1 MKLLLASASPRRQ
14 QLLTELGYEV
24 QVVRP
29 DFDESRVTPCEP
41 GAYVQALAEGKGRS
55 VKAPKGVPVVAADTV
70 VVYEGQIL
78 GKPRDRQEAWEMLHR
93 LSGQTHQ
100 VYTGVYLAKDK
111 QTCLFSDRAEVQFR
125 TLTDGEI
132 EDYINTGSPFDKA
145 GSYGV
150 QDSGFVQQIHGSYH
164 TVMGFPTERFQKEIK
179 QMYNTDNKEGLMKMI
194 KKGLKAFKFWNYT
207 DIGIDLGTANT
218 IVYRGGKG
226 IVLREPSVVAIDTVA
241 NRVVAVGQEAKEM
254 IGRTPDSIRAVRPLK
269 EGVIADF
276 ESGSAMLRFF
286 LRKAMGKNN
295 FTKKRI
301 LICIPFGVTDV
312 EHRAVENAAYETGA
326 KDVRIIEEP
335 LAAAIGA
342 GLPVGE
348 PTGSMVVDIGGG
360 TSEVAVISLGGIV
373 SSRSVRVAGDAF
385 DAAIVAYVKKHFNL
399 LIGDRTAEEIKFE
412 IGSAYP
418 YNEEGEMSVRGR
430 DLITGL
436 PQNVSI
442 SAAHIREALAES
454 VQVVIDAIK
463 QTLEDTPPELSAD
476 IIDHGITLTGGG
488 ANLRGLDTLISKV
501 TGMPV
506 YIAENPLDCVALGT
520 GKSLENPILWASLTR

>member
-1 MKLLLASASPRRQ
+1 
-14 QLLTELGYEV
+14 
-24 QVVRP
+24 
-29 DFDESRVTPCEP
+29 
-41 GAYVQALAEGKGRS
+41 
-55 VKAPKGVPVVAADTV
+55 
-70 VVYEGQIL
+70 
-78 GKPRDRQEAWEMLHR
+78 
-93 LSGQTHQ
+93 
-100 VYTGVYLAKDK
+100 
-111 QTCLFSDRAEVQFR
+111 
-125 TLTDGEI
+125 
-132 EDYINTGSPFDKA
+132 
-145 GSYGV
+145 
-150 QDSGFVQQIHGSYH
+150 
-164 TVMGFPTERFQKEIK
+164 
-179 QMYNTDNKEGLMKMI
+179 
-194 KKGLKAFKFWNYT
+194 
-207 DIGIDLGTANT
+207 
-218 IVYRGGKG
+218 
-226 IVLREPSVVAIDTVA
+226 
-241 NRVVAVGQEAKEM
+241 
-254 IGRTPDSIRAVRPLK
+254 
-269 EGVIADF
+269 
-276 ESGSAMLRFF
+276 
-286 LRKAMGKNN
+286 MGKTMGNN
-295 FTKKRI
+295 ALSKKRI

-418 YNEEGEMSVRGR
+418 YAGEGDMSVRGR

-436 PQNVSI
+436 PKNIDI

-454 VQVVIDAIK
+454 IQLVVDAIK

-488 ANLRGLDTLISKV
+488 ALLRGLDTLVNKE

-506 YIAENPLDCVALGT
+506 HIADEPLDCVALGT
-520 GKSLENPILWASLTR
+520 GKSLEDPVLWATITR

>member
-1 MKLLLASASPRRQ
+1 VKILLASASPRRK

-24 QVVRP
+24 EVVCP
-29 DFDESRVTPCEP
+29 DFNEAQVEPCAP
-41 GAYVQALAEGKGRS
+41 GQYVQALAKGKGES
-55 VKAPKGVPVVAADTV
+55 VQAPRDVLLVAADTV
-70 VVYEGQIL
+70 VVHKGQIL
-78 GKPRDRQEAWEMLHR
+78 GKPKDAQQAREILRR
-93 LSGQTHQ
+93 LSGRTHQ
-100 VYTGVYLAKDK
+100 VYTGVYLSKNGEFR
-111 QTCLFSDRAEVQFR
+111 LFVDRARVVFR
-125 TLTDGEI
+125 RLSLKEI
-132 EDYINTGSPFDKA
+132 DDYIATGSPFDKA
-145 GSYGV
+145 GAYGV
-150 QDSGFVQQIHGSYH
+150 QDSGFVKKIRGSYE
-164 TVMGFPTERFQKEIK
+164 TVMGFPIQRFEREVLAMNEK
-179 QMYNTDNKEGLMKMI
+179 NSEGIMSFLR
-194 KKGLKAFKFWNYT
+194 KGLKALKFWNYT

-218 IVYRGGKG
+218 IVYRSGKG

-241 NRVVAVGQEAKEM
+241 NTVVAVGQEAKDM

-286 LRKAMGKNN
+286 LRKTMGKNN

-373 SSRSVRVAGDAF
+373 SSRSVRVAGDSF

-418 YNEEGEMSVRGR
+418 YDGEGEMSVRGR

-442 SAAHIREALAES
+442 SAAHIREALGES

-488 ANLRGLDTLISKV
+488 AYLRGLDTLISKV

-506 YIAENPLDCVALGT
+506 HIAENPLDCVALGT
-520 GKSLENPILWASLTR
+520 GKSLENPVLWASLTR

>member
-1 MKLLLASASPRRQ
+1 MFDFVKNMKSLKLPR
-14 QLLTELGYEV
+14 
-24 QVVRP
+24 
-29 DFDESRVTPCEP
+29 
-41 GAYVQALAEGKGRS
+41 
-55 VKAPKGVPVVAADTV
+55 
-70 VVYEGQIL
+70 
-78 GKPRDRQEAWEMLHR
+78 
-93 LSGQTHQ
+93 
-100 VYTGVYLAKDK
+100 
-111 QTCLFSDRAEVQFR
+111 FS
-125 TLTDGEI
+125 
-132 EDYINTGSPFDKA
+132 
-145 GSYGV
+145 
-150 QDSGFVQQIHGSYH
+150 
-164 TVMGFPTERFQKEIK
+164 
-179 QMYNTDNKEGLMKMI
+179 
-194 KKGLKAFKFWNYT
+194 NYT

-218 IVYRGGKG
+218 IVYRSGKG
-226 IVLREPSVVAIDTVA
+226 IILREPSVVAIDTAA
-241 NRVVAVGQEAKEM
+241 NRVVAVGQEAKDM

-276 ESGSAMLRFF
+276 ESGAAMLRFF
-286 LRKAMGKNN
+286 LRKTMGHNA

-373 SSRSVRVAGDAF
+373 SSRSVRVAGDSF

-412 IGSAYP
+412 IGSAHP
-418 YNEEGEMSVRGR
+418 YQNEGSMSVRGR

-436 PQNVSI
+436 PKNVDI

-463 QTLEDTPPELSAD
+463 QTLEDTPPELAAD

-488 ANLRGLDTLISKV
+488 ALLRGLDILINKV

-520 GKSLENPILWASLTR
+520 GKSLENPTLWASLTR

>member
-1 MKLLLASASPRRQ
+1 MKNLLN
-14 QLLTELGYEV
+14 
-24 QVVRP
+24 
-29 DFDESRVTPCEP
+29 
-41 GAYVQALAEGKGRS
+41 
-55 VKAPKGVPVVAADTV
+55 AD
-70 VVYEGQIL
+70 
-78 GKPRDRQEAWEMLHR
+78 K
-93 LSGQTHQ
+93 
-100 VYTGVYLAKDK
+100 
-111 QTCLFSDRAEVQFR
+111 
-125 TLTDGEI
+125 
-132 EDYINTGSPFDKA
+132 
-145 GSYGV
+145 
-150 QDSGFVQQIHGSYH
+150 
-164 TVMGFPTERFQKEIK
+164 IK
-179 QMYNTDNKEGLMKMI
+179 SI
-194 KKGLKAFKFWNYT
+194 KKFKEFFRFLSYT

-218 IVYRGGKG
+218 IVYKSGKG
-226 IVLREPSVVAIDTVA
+226 IILREPSVVAIDTAA
-241 NRVVAVGQEAKEM
+241 NRVVAVGQEAKDM

-276 ESGSAMLRFF
+276 ECGSAMLRYF
-286 LRKAMGKNN
+286 LKKTMGNKS

-373 SSRSVRVAGDAF
+373 TSRSVRIAGDAF
-385 DAAIVAYVKKHFNL
+385 DTAIVAYVKKHFNL
-399 LIGDRTAEEIKFE
+399 LIGDRMAEEIKFE
-412 IGSAYP
+412 IGSAHP
-418 YNEEGEMSVRGR
+418 YDNEGSMSVRGR

-436 PQNVSI
+436 PKNIDI

-454 VQVVIDAIK
+454 IQVVIDAIK
-463 QTLEDTPPELSAD
+463 QTLEDTPPELAAD

-488 ANLRGLDTLISKV
+488 AMLRGLDVLINKV

-506 YIAENPLDCVALGT
+506 HIAEDPLDCVALGT
-520 GKSLENPILWASLTR
+520 GKSLENPVLWATIAR

>member
-1 MKLLLASASPRRQ
+1 MFDFVKNMKNLKFPR
-14 QLLTELGYEV
+14 
-24 QVVRP
+24 
-29 DFDESRVTPCEP
+29 
-41 GAYVQALAEGKGRS
+41 
-55 VKAPKGVPVVAADTV
+55 
-70 VVYEGQIL
+70 
-78 GKPRDRQEAWEMLHR
+78 
-93 LSGQTHQ
+93 
-100 VYTGVYLAKDK
+100 
-111 QTCLFSDRAEVQFR
+111 FS
-125 TLTDGEI
+125 
-132 EDYINTGSPFDKA
+132 
-145 GSYGV
+145 
-150 QDSGFVQQIHGSYH
+150 
-164 TVMGFPTERFQKEIK
+164 
-179 QMYNTDNKEGLMKMI
+179 
-194 KKGLKAFKFWNYT
+194 NYT

-218 IVYRGGKG
+218 IVYRSGKG
-226 IVLREPSVVAIDTVA
+226 IILREPSVVAIDTAA
-241 NRVVAVGQEAKEM
+241 NRVVAVGQEAKDM

-276 ESGSAMLRFF
+276 ESGAAMLRFF
-286 LRKAMGKNN
+286 LRKTMGHNA

-373 SSRSVRVAGDAF
+373 SSRSVRVAGDSF

-399 LIGDRTAEEIKFE
+399 LIGDRTAEEIKFA
-412 IGSAYP
+412 IGSAHP
-418 YNEEGEMSVRGR
+418 YQNEGSMSVRGR

-436 PQNVSI
+436 PKNVDI

-463 QTLEDTPPELSAD
+463 QTLEDTPPELAAD

-488 ANLRGLDTLISKV
+488 ALLRGLDVLINKV

-520 GKSLENPILWASLTR
+520 GKSLENPVLWASLTR

>member
-1 MKLLLASASPRRQ
+1 MASASPRRK
-14 QLLTELGYEV
+14 QLLEELGHEV
-24 QVVRP
+24 RVVHP
-29 DFDESRVTPCEP
+29 AFDEAGVALCEP
-41 GAYVQALAEGKGRS
+41 SLYVQELAKGKGQS
-55 VKAPKGVPVVAADTV
+55 ADAPKETLLVAADTV
-70 VVYEGQIL
+70 VVFEGEIL
-78 GKPRDRQEAWEMLHR
+78 GKPKDEAEASEMLHR

-100 VYTGVYLAKDK
+100 VYTGVYLRRNGKERLFAEEAKV
-111 QTCLFSDRAEVQFR
+111 EFR
-125 TLTDGEI
+125 RLSEEEI
-132 EDYINTGSPFDKA
+132 AAYIATGSPMDKA
-145 GSYGV
+145 GAYGI
-150 QDSGFVQQIHGSYH
+150 QDSGFVKKIHGSYH
-164 TVMGFPTERFQKEIK
+164 TVMGFPTERFKKECQAMEQK
-179 QMYNTDNKEGLMKMI
+179 NSEGIINMLR
-194 KKGLKAFKFWNYT
+194 KGLKALKFWNYT

-226 IVLREPSVVAIDTVA
+226 IVLREPSVVAIDTTT
-241 NRVVAVGQEAKEM
+241 NEVVAVGQEAKDM
-254 IGRTPDSIRAVRPLK
+254 IGRTPDSIRAVRPLR

-276 ESGSAMLRFF
+276 QSGSAMLRFF
-286 LRKAMGKNN
+286 LRKTMGKNN

-418 YNEEGEMSVRGR
+418 YDGEGEMSVRGR

-436 PQNVSI
+436 PKNISI

-506 YIAENPLDCVALGT
+506 HIAENPLDCVALGT
-520 GKSLENPILWASLTR
+520 GKSLENPILWASLAR

>member
-1 MKLLLASASPRRQ
+1 MKILLASASPRRK
-14 QLLTELGYEV
+14 QLLEELGHQV
-24 QVVRP
+24 TVVRP
-29 DFDESRVTPCEP
+29 RFEEEQVPMTAPE
-41 GAYVQALAEGKGRS
+41 AYVQTLAEGKGRS
-55 VKAPKGVPVVAADTV
+55 VPSQKDALIVAADTV
-70 VVYEGQIL
+70 VVFEGAVL
-78 GKPRDRQEAWEMLHR
+78 GKPRDEREAEEMLSA
-93 LSGQTHQ
+93 LSGKTHQ
-100 VYTGVYLAKDK
+100 VYTGVYLK
-111 QTCLFSDRAEVQFR
+111 QGKQERTFVDQAEVTFR
-125 TLTDGEI
+125 TLTKKEI
-132 EDYINTGSPFDKA
+132 ADYIATGSPMDKA
-145 GSYGV
+145 GAYGV
-150 QDSGFVQQIHGSYH
+150 QDSGFAAKIHGSFH
-164 TVMGFPTERFQKEIK
+164 TVMGFPTQRFSEEVQQFQSKNSE
-179 QMYNTDNKEGLMKMI
+179 EKMSI
-194 KKGLKAFKFWNYT
+194 LRKGLNALKFWNYT

-218 IVYRGGKG
+218 IVYRSGKG

-241 NRVVAVGQEAKEM
+241 NRVVAVGQEAKDM

-286 LRKAMGKNN
+286 LKKTMGKNA
-295 FTKKRI
+295 FSKKRI

-373 SSRSVRVAGDAF
+373 SSRSVRVAGDSF

-418 YNEEGEMSVRGR
+418 YDGEGEMSVRGR

-436 PQNVSI
+436 PKNISI

-463 QTLEDTPPELSAD
+463 QTLEDTPPELAAD

-488 ANLRGLDTLISKV
+488 AFLRGLDTLISKT

-506 YIAENPLDCVALGT
+506 YIAKDPLDCVALGT
-520 GKSLENPILWASLTR
+520 GKSLENPILWASLAR